1 MSANRD
7 KLIAQ
12 FAARNRKGGG
22 TYVGF
27 NKLKGQI
34 AKRGGVRDPGA
45 VAAAIGRRKYG
56 KARFQRAAARG
67 RKLG

>member
-1 MSANRD
+1 MASQRD
-7 KLIAQ
+7 RLVAQ
-12 FAARNRKGGG
+12 FAARHRKRG
-22 TYVGF
+22 YIGF

-34 AKRGGVRDPGA
+34 AARGGVRDPGA
-45 VAAAIGRRKYG
+45 VAASIGRAKYG